1 MIPRTGNRAA
11 RSLLLLALI
20 AGLAFAACQA
30 SPPTVA
36 APPTVTTEPQPTS
49 TEPPTATPLPPKP
62 VVAAA
67 NLGAPPQTLDPNLVA
82 PPDASGNDLAA
93 NLFAGLARLNGDTGR
108 VEPLLAESWE
118 QIDETTWY
126 VYLRADMPWVQVD
139 ASSGEVSAVRPVT
152 AGDVVAAARRACD
165 PSSGVP
171 VGSYP
176 AAFLIQGCED
186 IYHRDPAT
194 LTPEYVA
201 QVLGVRV
208 LNDTA
213 VEFTLTGDSAL
224 FPTLLASTQLTP
236 VPADLLE
243 SAAEGWA
250 APEMILTSGP
260 FALQPGGSVEA
271 GFTLVANPH
280 WPLPRTG
287 NVDAVN
293 VLFGT
298 TGEAFDAWEAGTLDL
313 AVIPPD
319 EVASIPFEDDPAYR
333 QLALPAAE
341 FIVVNYDNAPVN
353 DANARR
359 ALALALD
366 RQAIIDEVLEPAG
379 VSAVPAGR
387 VTPPGMALS
396 PAPGDA
402 ASLYDVE
409 AARALFEEAG
419 YADCDFMPPF
429 TLLAP
434 TGANGISRQLAD
446 QYVSMWN
453 EAFGCAEGRIA
464 IEERPLVDV
473 YAMLEEL
480 PDAFRIPRPGLVMLG
495 WQADVLDA
503 QHWQADIFG
512 CREMFPESYL
522 EQGRA
527 CLVEEEEL
535 FAAQSMHDDEA
546 RAALYEEMA
555 EAFFGPQGEMP
566 VIPVLTYTRPLAVNA
581 WLEAFPQTAG
591 PLRFDAWVIDA
602 DMQP

>member
-1 MIPRTGNRAA
+1 MNRNRAA
-11 RSLLLLALI
+11 RSLLFFVLLAALI
-20 AGLAFAACQA
+20 LTGCQA

-36 APPTVTTEPQPTS
+36 APTGPTTEPPPTA
-49 TEPPTATPLPPKP
+49 TEPPTATPPPPDP
-62 VVAAA
+62 VVATV

-82 PPDASGNDLAA
+82 VLDASGNDLAA
-93 NLFAGLARLNGDTGR
+93 NLFAGLARLNSDTGR
-108 VEPLLAESWE
+108 VEPLLAERWE
-118 QIDETTWY
+118 QINETTWY
-126 VYLRADMPWVQVD
+126 VYLRTDMPWVQVD
-139 ASSGEVSAVRPVT
+139 ATSSEVNVIRPVSAD
-152 AGDVVAAARRACD
+152 DVIAAARRACH

-171 VGSYP
+171 LGSYP
-176 AAFLIQGCED
+176 AVFLIAGCED

-224 FPTLLASTQLTP
+224 FPTLLASLQISP

-243 SAAEGWA
+243 SDAGGWA
-250 APEMILTSGP
+250 APETILTNGP
-260 FALQPGGSVEA
+260 FALQPGGSLEE

-287 NVDAVN
+287 NVDVVN
-293 VLFGT
+293 VSFST
-298 TGEAFDAWEAGTLDL
+298 SPEAFAAWQAGSLDL
-313 AVIPPD
+313 TVIPPD
-319 EVASIPFEDDPAYR
+319 EIASIPFEDDPSYR

-341 FIVVNYDNAPVN
+341 FIVANYDNAPINNVIV
-353 DANARR
+353 RR

-402 ASLYDVE
+402 AALYDVE
-409 AARALFEEAG
+409 AARALFAEAG

-429 TLLAP
+429 TLLTA
-434 TGANGISRQLAD
+434 TGSGLSRQLAER
-446 QYVSMWN
+446 YVQMWN
-453 EAFGCAEGRIA
+453 ETFGCAEGRIML
-464 IEERPLVDV
+464 EQRPLIDV
-473 YAMLEEL
+473 YAMLETL
-480 PDAFRIPRPGLVMLG
+480 PDAYRIPRPGLVTLG
-495 WQADVLDA
+495 WQADMLDA

-512 CREMFPESYL
+512 CREMFPQSYL
-522 EQGRA
+522 DQGRA

-535 FAAQSMHDDEA
+535 FAAQTMHDDEA
-546 RAALYEEMA
+546 RATVYERMA

-581 WLEAFPQTAG
+581 WLELSPQTAG
-591 PLRFDAWVIDA
+591 PLRFDEWVINA